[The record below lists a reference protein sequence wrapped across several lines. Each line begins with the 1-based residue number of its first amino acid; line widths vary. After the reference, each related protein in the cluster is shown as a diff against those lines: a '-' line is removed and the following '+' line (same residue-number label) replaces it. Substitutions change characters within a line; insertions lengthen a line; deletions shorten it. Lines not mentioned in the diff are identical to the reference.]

1 MDYKLR
7 HKIWKRDNS
16 TCQMCNKELFEVVD
30 LYQETLDEFASINE
44 IPWNPPKY
52 KPKRQLP
59 FIPLESEIDS
69 LIARAGKKLAT
80 SLQLIKETGMR
91 IGEACK
97 LKWINVDL
105 QRNTITVNDPEK
117 GSNPRMFKVSCKL
130 AAMINNLPRKYDHI
144 FGKQKPRS
152 IAAHL
157 GIVRKRLAIKLQNPR
172 LNHIHFHTLRHWK
185 ATVEYHKTRNLLHV
199 MQMLGHRDI
208 KSTLIYTHLIEFEGD
223 EYHSAVAK
231 TTEEAKELIETG
243 FEFVCT
249 HQDLLLFRKR
259 K

>member
-1 MDYKLR
+1 MMAVASY
-7 HKIWKRDNS
+7 
-16 TCQMCNKELFEVVD
+16 T
-30 LYQETLDEFASINE
+30 YFASLNQ
-44 IPWNPPKY
+44 IPWKPPKY

-59 FIPLESEIDS
+59 FIPLENEIDS

-80 SLQLIKETGMR
+80 SLQLVKETGMR

-105 QRNTITVNDPEK
+105 ERNTITVNDPEK

-130 AAMINNLPRKYDHI
+130 SAMLNNLPRKNDYV

-152 IAAHL
+152 IAVHL
-157 GIVRKRLAIKLQNPR
+157 RIVRMRLAKKLQNPR

-185 ATVEYHKTRNLLHV
+185 ATVEYHKTRDLLHV

-208 KSTLIYTHLIEFEGD
+208 KNILIYTHLIEFEGD
-223 EYHSAVAK
+223 EFHSAVAK

-243 FEFVCT
+243 FEYVCT